1 MQKSVVRR
9 YPGVAR
15 VGVAAL
21 ALVLVAGA
29 AAAPAF
35 AQAPPVGAVEGQN
48 EKPLRFYGFAMDFSV
63 YDSSGL
69 NGTYYTNT
77 LDFYF
82 LPNWQVGRLLLKGTR
97 FERLIL
103 GGRFVLSRP
112 LSGFDEGYFNQYSD
126 LGPAKQCANLQT
138 STQGGI
144 VDVNQ
149 VGRCDVPSNYRW
161 DYGDIVLSL
170 IAPRVYTIPVLGI
183 NINPGIVGTIPASAQ
198 SRYQTLRFALGGTL
212 GLNRGFLGRL
222 NARYTFG
229 FTKLFQQ
236 YTTPRA
242 SEDGAP
248 LQNGFVAANYNL
260 SQSFDASL
268 VDATTDIRTNPYFFS
283 TVGGRNPNFG
293 LSHIFGLDITA
304 TEALSFSVMYILRQ
318 SFPYTVPCVV
328 DYANLDGINVC
339 ENGSVVAAKS
349 GSDITLN
356 PQRVSQIFWVSAGY
370 QINDWLNV
378 SASLV
383 TASPQKAP
391 DNSYRQPFLYLNA
404 NGFSSV
410 SLGAS
415 VSIDHILDH
424 LF

>member
-9 YPGVAR
+9 YSGVAR

-29 AAAPAF
+29 TAAPAF

-69 NGTYYTNT
+69 NGTYYNNT

-112 LSGFDEGYFNQYSD
+112 LAGFDEGYFNEYSN

-144 VDVNQ
+144 VDVSQ
-149 VGRCDVPSNYRW
+149 VGRCDVPRNYRW
-161 DYGDIVLSL
+161 DYGDVVLSL
-170 IAPRVYTIPVLGI
+170 VAPRVYTIPVVGI
-183 NINPGIVGTIPASAQ
+183 NINPGIIGTIPASVQ
-198 SRYQTLRFALGGTL
+198 SRFQTTRFALGATL

-222 NARYTFG
+222 NARYTLG
-229 FTKLFQQ
+229 FTKLFHK

-248 LQNGFVAANYNL
+248 LEDGTIANNVRL
-260 SQSFDASL
+260 SQAFDSSL
-268 VDATTDIRTNPYFFS
+268 ANAPTDVRTNPYFFS

-318 SFPYTVPCVV
+318 SFPYTVPCVS
-328 DYANLDGINVC
+328 DYANVSGIDLC
-339 ENGSVVAAKS
+339 ANGSEVASKS
-349 GSDITLN
+349 GSDITLE

-370 QINDWLNV
+370 QINDWLNI

-391 DNSYRQPFLYLNA
+391 DNSVRQPFLYVNA
-404 NGFSSV
+404 NNFSSV

-415 VSIDHILDH
+415 FSIDHILDH
-424 LF
+424 VF